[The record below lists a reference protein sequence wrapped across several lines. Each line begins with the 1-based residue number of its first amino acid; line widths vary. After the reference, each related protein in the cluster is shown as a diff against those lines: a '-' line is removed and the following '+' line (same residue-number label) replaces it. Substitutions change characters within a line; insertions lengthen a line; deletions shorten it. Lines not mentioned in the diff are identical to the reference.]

1 MRTKGTDN
9 KRNKYKLLI
18 YDTINNIWIE
28 QDEYPSYKHIASK
41 LNLTYD
47 NIRDVSI
54 GRSGV
59 LSKFYKIEKIN
70 QL

>member
-9 KRNKYKLLI
+9 KRNKYKLFI
-18 YDTINNIWIE
+18 YDTINNIWIGK
-28 QDEYPSYKHIASK
+28 DEYPSYKHIASK